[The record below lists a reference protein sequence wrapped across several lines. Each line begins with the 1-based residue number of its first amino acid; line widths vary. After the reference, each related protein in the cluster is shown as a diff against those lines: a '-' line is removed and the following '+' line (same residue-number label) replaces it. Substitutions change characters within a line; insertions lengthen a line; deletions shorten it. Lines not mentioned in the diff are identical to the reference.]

1 MRTKLTLFLA
11 GAMLLAGIAIA
22 NTDNGAEVET
32 QVLDTTQ
39 SIEDAAAP
47 QTATSEES
55 DAAAQPKAPEAE
67 ATPAQQEF
75 IGTALQAVADDP
87 QTIVLTDMPV
97 RDGAIPPQA
106 PEGFFTG
113 HDIEDLQLTYNPVTD
128 ELTVLLR
135 SFGIIGDVEGNGDP
149 STFAQEFIDAGLP
162 GTDIADLGGGE
173 HAVIAFDLDQDGL
186 TDVVAGVSQARDISE
201 FLISSINVLDVPGFG
216 IFRFDSNPFDEGAFG
231 ETLTDNF
238 GTIPTVAPNGDNPD
252 LEFSIANFSAL
263 VPGDGGLDFGVNA
276 FLGSSVDGNIGED
289 TLVGAGSFVSVALG
303 AEIGDEV
310 FLDENADGINDPGEP
325 GVPGVTV
332 NLLDAAGDIVDT
344 TTTDDDGNFLFTTPP
359 GDFIVEFVPPAGF
372 DITRPLQGQD
382 PSVDSNATPLTGRS
396 EPVTLNP
403 GDSDLTIDAGLLQFI
418 PAPGIDI
425 EKATNGVDA
434 DTAPGVELIVG
445 EVATFTFVATN
456 TGNVDLADVSI
467 TDDVLGPICDIENLA
482 VGASETCET
491 TATVTEGQQQN
502 VATAT
507 GQPIDP
513 ATGEPVGD
521 PVTADDPSNHIG
533 IVPFVPAPGID
544 IEKATN
550 GVDADTAPGVELI
563 VGEVATFTFVAT
575 NTGNVD
581 LADVSITDDVLGPI
595 CDIENLAVGASETCE
610 TTATVTEG
618 QQQNVATATG
628 QPIDPATG
636 EPVGDPV
643 TADDPSNH
651 IGIVPGPPCVADI
664 RGPRLFAGDR
674 VIWDTGYV
682 AQAGSTLIVET
693 EEPGGSPGQPNEQ
706 VYVFVGDVN
715 HGITPIDLGTIEI
728 EAQNTGRVSFVHYSV
743 ITGDTS
749 HPNSVEIE
757 FCGTDIA
764 IDQAP
769 ACETNIEGP
778 RLHAGGQV
786 EWQSGIIAEAGSTIR
801 ITTTEPGESPDQ
813 PNEQVWVR
821 VGVQLFGPTPVG
833 LGTLEFTAERG
844 GEVEVLHFSRVTGFD
859 GLPNSVEFE
868 FCGTH
873 LR

>member
-47 QTATSEES
+47 QTAAADES
-55 DAAAQPKAPEAE
+55 DTATADEQPKASEAE

-173 HAVIAFDLDQDGL
+173 HAVIAFDLDQDGF

-201 FLISSINVLDVPGFG
+201 FLISSINVLEVPGFG
-216 IFRFDSNPFDEGAFG
+216 TIRFDSNPFDEGAFG

-238 GTIPTVAPNGDNPD
+238 GTIPTVAPNADNPD

-289 TLVGAGSFVSVALG
+289 TLVGAGSFVSVALD

-332 NLLDAAGDIVDT
+332 NLLDEAGTVVDT

-359 GDFIVEFVPPAGF
+359 GVFIVEFVPPAGF

-396 EPVTLNP
+396 EPVVLNP

-467 TDDVLGPICDIENLA
+467 NDDVLGPICGIENLA

-513 ATGEPVGD
+513 ATGEP
-521 PVTADDPSNHIG
+521 I
-533 IVPFVPAPGID
+533 
-544 IEKATN
+544 
-550 GVDADTAPGVELI
+550 
-563 VGEVATFTFVAT
+563 
-575 NTGNVD
+575 
-581 LADVSITDDVLGPI
+581 
-595 CDIENLAVGASETCE
+595 
-610 TTATVTEG
+610 
-618 QQQNVATATG
+618 
-628 QPIDPATG
+628 
-636 EPVGDPV
+636 GDPV

>member
-1 MRTKLTLFLA
+1 MMRTKLTLFLA

-22 NTDNGAEVET
+22 NTDNSAEVET

-47 QTATSEES
+47 QTAAADES
-55 DAAAQPKAPEAE
+55 DTATADEQPKASEAE

-173 HAVIAFDLDQDGL
+173 HAVIAFDLDQDGF

-201 FLISSINVLDVPGFG
+201 FLISSINVLEVPGFG
-216 IFRFDSNPFDEGAFG
+216 TIRFDSNPFDEGAFG

-238 GTIPTVAPNGDNPD
+238 GTIPTVAPNADNPD

-289 TLVGAGSFVSVALG
+289 TLVGAGSFVSVALD

-332 NLLDAAGDIVDT
+332 NLLDEAGTVVDT

-359 GDFIVEFVPPAGF
+359 GVFIVEFVPPAGF

-396 EPVTLNP
+396 EPVVLNP

-467 TDDVLGPICDIENLA
+467 NDDVLGPICGIENLA

-513 ATGEPVGD
+513 ATGEP
-521 PVTADDPSNHIG
+521 I
-533 IVPFVPAPGID
+533 
-544 IEKATN
+544 
-550 GVDADTAPGVELI
+550 
-563 VGEVATFTFVAT
+563 
-575 NTGNVD
+575 
-581 LADVSITDDVLGPI
+581 
-595 CDIENLAVGASETCE
+595 
-610 TTATVTEG
+610 
-618 QQQNVATATG
+618 
-628 QPIDPATG
+628 
-636 EPVGDPV
+636 GDPV

>member
-1 MRTKLTLFLA
+1 MMRTKLTLFLA

-67 ATPAQQEF
+67 AAPAQQEF
-75 IGTALQAVADDP
+75 VATALQAAPDSP
-87 QTIVLTDMPV
+87 ETIVIPDMPI

-106 PEGFFTG
+106 PAGFETG
-113 HDIEDLQLTYNPVTD
+113 WDIEDIRFDYNPNTD
-128 ELTVLLR
+128 VLSVVL
-135 SFGIIGDVEGNGDP
+135 SSHGIIGDPEGNGDP
-149 STFAQEFIDAGLP
+149 SAWAPEWDAVGLP
-162 GTDIADLGGGE
+162 GTDEPDLGGLE
-173 HAVIAFDLDQDGL
+173 HAVVTFDIDQDGSG
-186 TDVVAGVSQARDISE
+186 DVIAGVPQGRDISA
-201 FLISSINVLDVPGFG
+201 FSINSLSPGLDAVPFVE
-216 IFRFDSNPFDEGAFG
+216 FAFG
-231 ETLTDNF
+231 APLPDNT
-238 GTIPTVAPNGDNPD
+238 GDIPTTAPDADNPD
-252 LEFSIANFSAL
+252 ISFTITNFSTIL
-263 VPGDGGLDFGVNA
+263 PSDDRLDFAVNA
-276 FLGSSVDGNIGED
+276 FLGSGSDGNIGED
-289 TLVGAGSFVSVALG
+289 TLTAPGTSLAVTLN

-310 FLDENADGINDPGEP
+310 FLDQNADGINDPDEP

-403 GDSDLTIDAGLLQFI
+403 GDSDLTIDAGL
-418 PAPGIDI
+418 
-425 EKATNGVDA
+425 
-434 DTAPGVELIVG
+434 VE
-445 EVATFTFVATN
+445 
-456 TGNVDLADVSI
+456 
-467 TDDVLGPICDIENLA
+467 
-482 VGASETCET
+482 
-491 TATVTEGQQQN
+491 
-502 VATAT
+502 
-507 GQPIDP
+507 
-513 ATGEPVGD
+513 
-521 PVTADDPSNHIG
+521 
-533 IVPFVPAPGID
+533 FVPAPGID

-581 LADVSITDDVLGPI
+581 LADVSINDDVLGPI
-595 CDIENLAVGASETCE
+595 CGIENLAVGASETCE

-618 QQQNVATATG
+618 QQTNVATATG

-786 EWQSGIIAEAGSTIR
+786 EWQSGVIAEAGSTIR

>member
-22 NTDNGAEVET
+22 NTDNSAEVET

-39 SIEDAAAP
+39 SIEDAAA
-47 QTATSEES
+47 
-55 DAAAQPKAPEAE
+55 QPKAPEAE
-67 ATPAQQEF
+67 AAPAQQELVA
-75 IGTALQAVADDP
+75 TALQAAP
-87 QTIVLTDMPV
+87 AGPETIIIPDMPI

-106 PEGFFTG
+106 PAGFETG
-113 HDIEDLQLTYNPVTD
+113 WDIEDIRFDYDPFAD
-128 ELTVLLR
+128 VLSVVL
-135 SFGIIGDVEGNGDP
+135 SSHGIIGDPEGNGDP
-149 STFAQEFIDAGLP
+149 SAWAPEWDAVGLP
-162 GTDIADLGGGE
+162 GTDEPDLGGLE
-173 HAVIAFDLDQDGL
+173 HAVVTFDIDQDGRG
-186 TDVVAGVSQARDISE
+186 DVIAGVPQGRDISA
-201 FLISSINVLDVPGFG
+201 FSINSLTPGF
-216 IFRFDSNPFDEGAFG
+216 DPVPFVEFAFG
-231 ETLTDNF
+231 APLPDNT
-238 GTIPTVAPNGDNPD
+238 GDIPTAAPDADNPD
-252 LEFSIANFSAL
+252 ISFTITNFSTIL
-263 VPGDGGLDFGVNA
+263 PGDDRLDFAVNA
-276 FLGSSVDGNIGED
+276 FLGSGSDGNIGED
-289 TLVGAGSFVSVALG
+289 TLTAPGTSLAVVLT

-310 FLDENADGINDPGEP
+310 FLDQNADGVNDPDEP

-332 NLLDAAGDIVDT
+332 NLLDAAGNIVDT

-372 DITRPLQGQD
+372 DITRAFQGQD
-382 PSVDSNATPLTGRS
+382 PALDSNATPLTGRS

-403 GDSDLTIDAGLLQFI
+403 GDSDLTIDAGL
-418 PAPGIDI
+418 
-425 EKATNGVDA
+425 
-434 DTAPGVELIVG
+434 VE
-445 EVATFTFVATN
+445 
-456 TGNVDLADVSI
+456 
-467 TDDVLGPICDIENLA
+467 
-482 VGASETCET
+482 
-491 TATVTEGQQQN
+491 
-502 VATAT
+502 
-507 GQPIDP
+507 
-513 ATGEPVGD
+513 
-521 PVTADDPSNHIG
+521 
-533 IVPFVPAPGID
+533 FVPAPGID

-595 CDIENLAVGASETCE
+595 CGIENLAVGASETCE
-610 TTATVTEG
+610 TTATVAEG

-813 PNEQVWVR
+813 PNEQVWAR

>member
-1 MRTKLTLFLA
+1 M
-11 GAMLLAGIAIA
+11 
-22 NTDNGAEVET
+22 
-32 QVLDTTQ
+32 
-39 SIEDAAAP
+39 
-47 QTATSEES
+47 
-55 DAAAQPKAPEAE
+55 
-67 ATPAQQEF
+67 
-75 IGTALQAVADDP
+75 
-87 QTIVLTDMPV
+87 
-97 RDGAIPPQA
+97 
-106 PEGFFTG
+106 
-113 HDIEDLQLTYNPVTD
+113 
-128 ELTVLLR
+128 
-135 SFGIIGDVEGNGDP
+135 
-149 STFAQEFIDAGLP
+149 
-162 GTDIADLGGGE
+162 
-173 HAVIAFDLDQDGL
+173 
-186 TDVVAGVSQARDISE
+186 
-201 FLISSINVLDVPGFG
+201 
-216 IFRFDSNPFDEGAFG
+216 
-231 ETLTDNF
+231 
-238 GTIPTVAPNGDNPD
+238 
-252 LEFSIANFSAL
+252 
-263 VPGDGGLDFGVNA
+263 
-276 FLGSSVDGNIGED
+276 
-289 TLVGAGSFVSVALG
+289 
-303 AEIGDEV
+303 
-310 FLDENADGINDPGEP
+310 
-325 GVPGVTV
+325 
-332 NLLDAAGDIVDT
+332 
-344 TTTDDDGNFLFTTPP
+344 
-359 GDFIVEFVPPAGF
+359 
-372 DITRPLQGQD
+372 
-382 PSVDSNATPLTGRS
+382 TGRS

-403 GDSDLTIDAGLLQFI
+403 GDSDLTIDAGL
-418 PAPGIDI
+418 
-425 EKATNGVDA
+425 
-434 DTAPGVELIVG
+434 VE
-445 EVATFTFVATN
+445 
-456 TGNVDLADVSI
+456 
-467 TDDVLGPICDIENLA
+467 
-482 VGASETCET
+482 
-491 TATVTEGQQQN
+491 
-502 VATAT
+502 
-507 GQPIDP
+507 
-513 ATGEPVGD
+513 
-521 PVTADDPSNHIG
+521 
-533 IVPFVPAPGID
+533 FVPAPGID

-595 CDIENLAVGASETCE
+595 CGIENLAVGASETCE

-618 QQQNVATATG
+618 QQTNVATATG

-636 EPVGDPV
+636 EPTGDPV

-728 EAQNTGRVSFVHYSV
+728 EAQNTGRVSFVHYSA

-769 ACETNIEGP
+769 ACKTNIEGP

-786 EWQSGIIAEAGSTIR
+786 EWQSGVIAEAGSTIR

>member
-22 NTDNGAEVET
+22 NTDNSAEVET

-39 SIEDAAAP
+39 SIEDAAA
-47 QTATSEES
+47 
-55 DAAAQPKAPEAE
+55 QPKAPEAE
-67 ATPAQQEF
+67 AAPAQQELVA
-75 IGTALQAVADDP
+75 TALQAAP
-87 QTIVLTDMPV
+87 AGPETIIIPDMPI

-106 PEGFFTG
+106 PAGFETG
-113 HDIEDLQLTYNPVTD
+113 WDIEDIRFDYDPFAD
-128 ELTVLLR
+128 VLSVVL
-135 SFGIIGDVEGNGDP
+135 SSHGIIGDPEGNGDP
-149 STFAQEFIDAGLP
+149 SAWAPEWDAVGLP
-162 GTDIADLGGGE
+162 GTDEPDLGGLE
-173 HAVIAFDLDQDGL
+173 HAVVTFDIDQDGRG
-186 TDVVAGVSQARDISE
+186 DVIAGVPQGRDISA
-201 FLISSINVLDVPGFG
+201 FSINSLTPGF
-216 IFRFDSNPFDEGAFG
+216 DPVPFVEFAFG
-231 ETLTDNF
+231 APLPDNT
-238 GTIPTVAPNGDNPD
+238 GDIPTAAPDADNPD
-252 LEFSIANFSAL
+252 ISFTITNFSTIL
-263 VPGDGGLDFGVNA
+263 PGDDRLDFAVNA
-276 FLGSSVDGNIGED
+276 FLGSGSDGNIGED
-289 TLVGAGSFVSVALG
+289 TLTAPGTSLAVVLT

-310 FLDENADGINDPGEP
+310 FLDQNADGVNDPDEP

-332 NLLDAAGDIVDT
+332 NLLDAAGNIVDT

-372 DITRPLQGQD
+372 DITRAFQGQD
-382 PSVDSNATPLTGRS
+382 PALDSNATPLTGRS

-403 GDSDLTIDAGLLQFI
+403 GDSDLTIDAGL
-418 PAPGIDI
+418 
-425 EKATNGVDA
+425 
-434 DTAPGVELIVG
+434 VE
-445 EVATFTFVATN
+445 
-456 TGNVDLADVSI
+456 
-467 TDDVLGPICDIENLA
+467 
-482 VGASETCET
+482 
-491 TATVTEGQQQN
+491 
-502 VATAT
+502 
-507 GQPIDP
+507 
-513 ATGEPVGD
+513 
-521 PVTADDPSNHIG
+521 
-533 IVPFVPAPGID
+533 FVPAPGID

-595 CDIENLAVGASETCE
+595 CGIESLAVGASETCE

-618 QQQNVATATG
+618 QQTNVATATG

>member
-1 MRTKLTLFLA
+1 MMRTKLTLFLA

-22 NTDNGAEVET
+22 NTDNSAEVET

-47 QTATSEES
+47 QTAAADES
-55 DAAAQPKAPEAE
+55 DTATADEQPKASEAE
-67 ATPAQQEF
+67 VTPAQQEF

-173 HAVIAFDLDQDGL
+173 HAVIAFDLDQDGF

-201 FLISSINVLDVPGFG
+201 FLISSINVLEVPGFG
-216 IFRFDSNPFDEGAFG
+216 TIRFDSNPFDEGAFG

-238 GTIPTVAPNGDNPD
+238 GTIPTVAPNADNPD

-289 TLVGAGSFVSVALG
+289 TLVGAGSFVSVALD

-332 NLLDAAGDIVDT
+332 NLLDEAGTVVDT

-359 GDFIVEFVPPAGF
+359 GVFIVEFVPPAGF

-396 EPVTLNP
+396 EPVVLNP

-467 TDDVLGPICDIENLA
+467 NDDVLGPICGIENLA

-513 ATGEPVGD
+513 ATGEP
-521 PVTADDPSNHIG
+521 I
-533 IVPFVPAPGID
+533 
-544 IEKATN
+544 
-550 GVDADTAPGVELI
+550 
-563 VGEVATFTFVAT
+563 
-575 NTGNVD
+575 
-581 LADVSITDDVLGPI
+581 
-595 CDIENLAVGASETCE
+595 
-610 TTATVTEG
+610 
-618 QQQNVATATG
+618 
-628 QPIDPATG
+628 
-636 EPVGDPV
+636 GDPV

-786 EWQSGIIAEAGSTIR
+786 EWQSGVIAEAGSTIR

>member
-1 MRTKLTLFLA
+1 MMRTKLTLFLA

-22 NTDNGAEVET
+22 NTDNSAEVET

-47 QTATSEES
+47 QTAAADES
-55 DAAAQPKAPEAE
+55 DTATADEQPKASEAE
-67 ATPAQQEF
+67 VTPAQQEF

-173 HAVIAFDLDQDGL
+173 HAVIAFDLDQDGF

-201 FLISSINVLDVPGFG
+201 FLISSINVLEVPGFG
-216 IFRFDSNPFDEGAFG
+216 TIRFDSNPFDEGAFG

-238 GTIPTVAPNGDNPD
+238 GTIPTVAPNADNPD

-289 TLVGAGSFVSVALG
+289 TLVGAGSFVSVALD

-332 NLLDAAGDIVDT
+332 NLLDEAGTVVDT

-359 GDFIVEFVPPAGF
+359 GVFIVEFVPPAGF

-382 PSVDSNATPLTGRS
+382 PSVDSNATLLTGRS
-396 EPVTLNP
+396 EPVVLNP

-456 TGNVDLADVSI
+456 TGNVDLADVSV

-513 ATGEPVGD
+513 ATGEP
-521 PVTADDPSNHIG
+521 I
-533 IVPFVPAPGID
+533 
-544 IEKATN
+544 
-550 GVDADTAPGVELI
+550 
-563 VGEVATFTFVAT
+563 
-575 NTGNVD
+575 
-581 LADVSITDDVLGPI
+581 
-595 CDIENLAVGASETCE
+595 
-610 TTATVTEG
+610 
-618 QQQNVATATG
+618 
-628 QPIDPATG
+628 
-636 EPVGDPV
+636 GDPV

-786 EWQSGIIAEAGSTIR
+786 EWQSGVIAEAGSTIR

-859 GLPNSVEFE
+859 GLPNSVELE

>member
-1 MRTKLTLFLA
+1 MMRTKLTLFLA

-22 NTDNGAEVET
+22 NTDNSAEVET

-39 SIEDAAAP
+39 SIEDAAA
-47 QTATSEES
+47 
-55 DAAAQPKAPEAE
+55 QPKAPEAE
-67 ATPAQQEF
+67 AAPAQQELVA
-75 IGTALQAVADDP
+75 TALQAAP
-87 QTIVLTDMPV
+87 AGPETIIIPDMPI

-106 PEGFFTG
+106 PAGFETG
-113 HDIEDLQLTYNPVTD
+113 WDIEDIRFDYDPFAD
-128 ELTVLLR
+128 VLSVVL
-135 SFGIIGDVEGNGDP
+135 SSHGIIGDPEGNGDP
-149 STFAQEFIDAGLP
+149 SAWAPEWDAVGLP
-162 GTDIADLGGGE
+162 GTDEPDLGGLE
-173 HAVIAFDLDQDGL
+173 HAVVTFDIDQDGRG
-186 TDVVAGVSQARDISE
+186 DVIAGVPQGRDISA
-201 FLISSINVLDVPGFG
+201 FSINSLTPGF
-216 IFRFDSNPFDEGAFG
+216 DPVPFVEFAFG
-231 ETLTDNF
+231 APLPDNT
-238 GTIPTVAPNGDNPD
+238 GDIPTAAPDADNPD
-252 LEFSIANFSAL
+252 ISFTITNFSTIL
-263 VPGDGGLDFGVNA
+263 PGDDRLDFAVNA
-276 FLGSSVDGNIGED
+276 FLGSGSDGNIGED
-289 TLVGAGSFVSVALG
+289 TLTAPGTSLAVVLT

-310 FLDENADGINDPGEP
+310 FLDQNADGVNDPDEP

-332 NLLDAAGDIVDT
+332 NLLDAAGNIVDT

-372 DITRPLQGQD
+372 DITRAFQGQD
-382 PSVDSNATPLTGRS
+382 PALDSNATPLTGRS

-403 GDSDLTIDAGLLQFI
+403 GDSDLTIDAGLVEFV

-467 TDDVLGPICDIENLA
+467 TDDVLGPICGIENLA

-491 TATVTEGQQQN
+491 TATVTEGQQTN

-513 ATGEPVGD
+513 ATGEPTGD

-595 CDIENLAVGASETCE
+595 CGIENLAVGASETCE

-618 QQQNVATATG
+618 QQTNVATATG

-636 EPVGDPV
+636 EPTGDPV

-786 EWQSGIIAEAGSTIR
+786 EWQSGVIAEAGSTIR

>member
-1 MRTKLTLFLA
+1 MMRTKLTLFLA

-22 NTDNGAEVET
+22 NTDDSAEVET

-47 QTATSEES
+47 QTAAADES
-55 DAAAQPKAPEAE
+55 DTATADEQPKASEAE
-67 ATPAQQEF
+67 VTPAQQEF

-173 HAVIAFDLDQDGL
+173 HAVIAFDLDQDGF

-201 FLISSINVLDVPGFG
+201 FLISSINVLEVPGFG
-216 IFRFDSNPFDEGAFG
+216 TIRFDSNPFDEGAFG

-238 GTIPTVAPNGDNPD
+238 GTIPTVAPNADNPD

-289 TLVGAGSFVSVALG
+289 TLVGAGSFVSVALD

-325 GVPGVTV
+325 GVPSVTV
-332 NLLDAAGDIVDT
+332 NLLDEAGTVVDT

-359 GDFIVEFVPPAGF
+359 GVFIVEFVPPAGF

-382 PSVDSNATPLTGRS
+382 PSVDSNATLLTGRS
-396 EPVTLNP
+396 EPVVLNP

-467 TDDVLGPICDIENLA
+467 NDDVLGPIC
-482 VGASETCET
+482 G
-491 TATVTEGQQQN
+491 
-502 VATAT
+502 
-507 GQPIDP
+507 
-513 ATGEPVGD
+513 
-521 PVTADDPSNHIG
+521 
-533 IVPFVPAPGID
+533 
-544 IEKATN
+544 
-550 GVDADTAPGVELI
+550 
-563 VGEVATFTFVAT
+563 
-575 NTGNVD
+575 
-581 LADVSITDDVLGPI
+581 
-595 CDIENLAVGASETCE
+595 IENLAVGASETCE

-786 EWQSGIIAEAGSTIR
+786 EWQSGVIAEAGSTIR

>member
-22 NTDNGAEVET
+22 NTDNSAEVET

-39 SIEDAAAP
+39 SIEDAAA
-47 QTATSEES
+47 
-55 DAAAQPKAPEAE
+55 QPKAPEAE
-67 ATPAQQEF
+67 AAPAQQELVA
-75 IGTALQAVADDP
+75 TALQAAP
-87 QTIVLTDMPV
+87 AGPETIIIPDMPI

-106 PEGFFTG
+106 PAGFETG
-113 HDIEDLQLTYNPVTD
+113 WDIEDIRFDYDPFAD
-128 ELTVLLR
+128 VLSVVL
-135 SFGIIGDVEGNGDP
+135 SSHGIIGDPEGNGDP
-149 STFAQEFIDAGLP
+149 SAWAPEWDAVGLP
-162 GTDIADLGGGE
+162 GTDEPDLGGLE
-173 HAVIAFDLDQDGL
+173 HAVVTFDIDQDGRG
-186 TDVVAGVSQARDISE
+186 DVIAGVPQGRDISA
-201 FLISSINVLDVPGFG
+201 FSINSLTPGF
-216 IFRFDSNPFDEGAFG
+216 DPVPFVEFAFG
-231 ETLTDNF
+231 APLPDNT
-238 GTIPTVAPNGDNPD
+238 GDIPTAAPDADNPD
-252 LEFSIANFSAL
+252 ISFTITNFSTIL
-263 VPGDGGLDFGVNA
+263 PGDDRLDFAVNA
-276 FLGSSVDGNIGED
+276 FLGSGSDGNIGED
-289 TLVGAGSFVSVALG
+289 TLTAPGTSLAVVLT

-310 FLDENADGINDPGEP
+310 FLDQNADGVNDPDEP

-332 NLLDAAGDIVDT
+332 NLLDAAGNIVDT

-372 DITRPLQGQD
+372 DITRAFQGQD
-382 PSVDSNATPLTGRS
+382 PALDSNATPLTGRS

-403 GDSDLTIDAGLLQFI
+403 GDSDLTIDAGL
-418 PAPGIDI
+418 
-425 EKATNGVDA
+425 
-434 DTAPGVELIVG
+434 VE
-445 EVATFTFVATN
+445 
-456 TGNVDLADVSI
+456 
-467 TDDVLGPICDIENLA
+467 
-482 VGASETCET
+482 
-491 TATVTEGQQQN
+491 
-502 VATAT
+502 
-507 GQPIDP
+507 
-513 ATGEPVGD
+513 
-521 PVTADDPSNHIG
+521 
-533 IVPFVPAPGID
+533 FVPAPGID

-595 CDIENLAVGASETCE
+595 CGIENLAVGASETCE

-618 QQQNVATATG
+618 QQTNVATATG

>member
-1 MRTKLTLFLA
+1 MMRTKLTLFLA

-39 SIEDAAAP
+39 SIEDAAA
-47 QTATSEES
+47 
-55 DAAAQPKAPEAE
+55 QPKAPEAE
-67 ATPAQQEF
+67 AAPAQQELVA
-75 IGTALQAVADDP
+75 TALQAAPDSP
-87 QTIVLTDMPV
+87 ETIIIPDMPI

-106 PEGFFTG
+106 PAGFETG
-113 HDIEDLQLTYNPVTD
+113 WDIEDIRFDYDPFAD
-128 ELTVLLR
+128 VLSVVL
-135 SFGIIGDVEGNGDP
+135 SSHGIIGDPEGNGDP
-149 STFAQEFIDAGLP
+149 SAWAPEWDAVGLP
-162 GTDIADLGGGE
+162 GTDEPDLGGLE
-173 HAVIAFDLDQDGL
+173 HAVVTFDIDQDGRG
-186 TDVVAGVSQARDISE
+186 DVIAGVPQGRDISA
-201 FLISSINVLDVPGFG
+201 FSINSLTPGF
-216 IFRFDSNPFDEGAFG
+216 DPVPFVEFAFG
-231 ETLTDNF
+231 APLPDNT
-238 GTIPTVAPNGDNPD
+238 GDIPTTAPDADNPD
-252 LEFSIANFSAL
+252 ISFTITNFSTIL
-263 VPGDGGLDFGVNA
+263 PGDDRLDFAVNA
-276 FLGSSVDGNIGED
+276 FLGSGSDGNIGED
-289 TLVGAGSFVSVALG
+289 TLTAPGTSLAVALT

-310 FLDENADGINDPGEP
+310 FLDQNADGVNDPDEP

-372 DITRPLQGQD
+372 DITRAFQGQD
-382 PSVDSNATPLTGRS
+382 PALDSNATPLTGRS

-403 GDSDLTIDAGLLQFI
+403 GDSDLTIDAGL
-418 PAPGIDI
+418 
-425 EKATNGVDA
+425 
-434 DTAPGVELIVG
+434 VE
-445 EVATFTFVATN
+445 
-456 TGNVDLADVSI
+456 
-467 TDDVLGPICDIENLA
+467 
-482 VGASETCET
+482 
-491 TATVTEGQQQN
+491 
-502 VATAT
+502 
-507 GQPIDP
+507 
-513 ATGEPVGD
+513 
-521 PVTADDPSNHIG
+521 
-533 IVPFVPAPGID
+533 FVPAPGID

-595 CDIENLAVGASETCE
+595 CGIENLAVGASETCE
-610 TTATVTEG
+610 TTATVAEG
-618 QQQNVATATG
+618 QQTNVATATG

-636 EPVGDPV
+636 EPTGDPV

-821 VGVQLFGPTPVG
+821 VGVQLFGPTPIG

>member
-1 MRTKLTLFLA
+1 MMRTKLTLFLA

-22 NTDNGAEVET
+22 NTDNSAEVET

-39 SIEDAAAP
+39 SIEDAAA
-47 QTATSEES
+47 
-55 DAAAQPKAPEAE
+55 QPKAPEAE
-67 ATPAQQEF
+67 AAPAQQELVA
-75 IGTALQAVADDP
+75 TALQAAP
-87 QTIVLTDMPV
+87 AGPETIIIPDMPI

-106 PEGFFTG
+106 PAGFETG
-113 HDIEDLQLTYNPVTD
+113 WDIEDIRFDYDPFAD
-128 ELTVLLR
+128 VLSVVL
-135 SFGIIGDVEGNGDP
+135 SSHGIIGDPEGNGDP
-149 STFAQEFIDAGLP
+149 SAWASEWDAVGLP
-162 GTDIADLGGGE
+162 GTDEPDLGGLE
-173 HAVIAFDLDQDGL
+173 HAVVTFDIDQDGRG
-186 TDVVAGVSQARDISE
+186 DVIAGVPQGRDISA
-201 FLISSINVLDVPGFG
+201 FSINSLTPGF
-216 IFRFDSNPFDEGAFG
+216 DPVPFVEFAFG
-231 ETLTDNF
+231 APLPDNT
-238 GTIPTVAPNGDNPD
+238 GDIPTAAPDADNPD
-252 LEFSIANFSAL
+252 ISFTITNFSTIL
-263 VPGDGGLDFGVNA
+263 PGDDRLDFAVNA
-276 FLGSSVDGNIGED
+276 FLGSGSDGNIGED
-289 TLVGAGSFVSVALG
+289 TLTAPGTSLAVVLT

-310 FLDENADGINDPGEP
+310 FLDQNADGVNDPDEP

-332 NLLDAAGDIVDT
+332 NLLDAAGNIVDT

-372 DITRPLQGQD
+372 DITRAFQGQD
-382 PSVDSNATPLTGRS
+382 PALDSNATPLTGRS

-403 GDSDLTIDAGLLQFI
+403 GDSDLTIDAGL
-418 PAPGIDI
+418 
-425 EKATNGVDA
+425 
-434 DTAPGVELIVG
+434 VE
-445 EVATFTFVATN
+445 
-456 TGNVDLADVSI
+456 
-467 TDDVLGPICDIENLA
+467 
-482 VGASETCET
+482 
-491 TATVTEGQQQN
+491 
-502 VATAT
+502 
-507 GQPIDP
+507 
-513 ATGEPVGD
+513 
-521 PVTADDPSNHIG
+521 
-533 IVPFVPAPGID
+533 FVPAPGID

-636 EPVGDPV
+636 EPIGDPV

>member
-1 MRTKLTLFLA
+1 MMRTKLTLFLA

-22 NTDNGAEVET
+22 NTDNSAEVET

-47 QTATSEES
+47 QTAAADES
-55 DAAAQPKAPEAE
+55 DTATADEQPKASEAE

-173 HAVIAFDLDQDGL
+173 HAVIAFDLDQDGF

-201 FLISSINVLDVPGFG
+201 FLISSINVLEVPGFG
-216 IFRFDSNPFDEGAFG
+216 TIRFDSNPFDEGAFG

-238 GTIPTVAPNGDNPD
+238 GTIPTVAPNADNPD

-289 TLVGAGSFVSVALG
+289 TLVGAGSFVSVALD

-332 NLLDAAGDIVDT
+332 NLLDEAGTVVDT

-359 GDFIVEFVPPAGF
+359 GVFIVEFLPPAGF

-382 PSVDSNATPLTGRS
+382 PSVDSNATLLTGRS
-396 EPVTLNP
+396 EPVVLNP

-467 TDDVLGPICDIENLA
+467 NDDVLGPICGIENLA

-513 ATGEPVGD
+513 ATGEP
-521 PVTADDPSNHIG
+521 I
-533 IVPFVPAPGID
+533 
-544 IEKATN
+544 
-550 GVDADTAPGVELI
+550 
-563 VGEVATFTFVAT
+563 
-575 NTGNVD
+575 
-581 LADVSITDDVLGPI
+581 
-595 CDIENLAVGASETCE
+595 
-610 TTATVTEG
+610 
-618 QQQNVATATG
+618 
-628 QPIDPATG
+628 
-636 EPVGDPV
+636 GDPV

-786 EWQSGIIAEAGSTIR
+786 EWQSGVIAEAGSTIR

>member
-47 QTATSEES
+47 QTAAADES
-55 DAAAQPKAPEAE
+55 DTATADEQPKASEAE
-67 ATPAQQEF
+67 VTPAQQEF

-173 HAVIAFDLDQDGL
+173 HAVIAFDLDQDGF

-201 FLISSINVLDVPGFG
+201 FLISSINVLEVPGFG
-216 IFRFDSNPFDEGAFG
+216 TIRFDSNPFDEGAFG

-238 GTIPTVAPNGDNPD
+238 GTIPTVAPNADNPD

-289 TLVGAGSFVSVALG
+289 TLVGAGSFVSVALD

-332 NLLDAAGDIVDT
+332 NLLDEAGTVVDT

-359 GDFIVEFVPPAGF
+359 GVFIVEFVPPAGF

-382 PSVDSNATPLTGRS
+382 PSVDSNATLLTGRS
-396 EPVTLNP
+396 EPVVLNP

-467 TDDVLGPICDIENLA
+467 NDDVLGPICGIENLA

-513 ATGEPVGD
+513 ATGEP
-521 PVTADDPSNHIG
+521 I
-533 IVPFVPAPGID
+533 
-544 IEKATN
+544 
-550 GVDADTAPGVELI
+550 
-563 VGEVATFTFVAT
+563 
-575 NTGNVD
+575 
-581 LADVSITDDVLGPI
+581 
-595 CDIENLAVGASETCE
+595 
-610 TTATVTEG
+610 
-618 QQQNVATATG
+618 
-628 QPIDPATG
+628 
-636 EPVGDPV
+636 GDPV